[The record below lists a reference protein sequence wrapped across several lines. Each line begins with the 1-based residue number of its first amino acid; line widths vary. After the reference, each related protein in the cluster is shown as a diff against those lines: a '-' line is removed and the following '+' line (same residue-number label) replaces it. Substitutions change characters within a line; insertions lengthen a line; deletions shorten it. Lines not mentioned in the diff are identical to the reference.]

1 MTEDENETLLVLLVQ
16 RGSIPAF
23 EKLLRRIYGPLRGYV
38 TSMVGAAA
46 ADDVLQEIS
55 LRIYRQIEWLREPKV
70 FRAWAY
76 RIATRIAMAQ
86 VKKEK
91 RWKAVESDP
100 ELLAA
105 VPNPSPAHPGEVD
118 AAFLEMTDR
127 VSPASRAVLLL
138 HYQQHLS
145 LEETAA
151 ILDLPLGT
159 VKSRLA
165 YGVAKLRR
173 LFEEKKL

>member
-23 EKLLRRIYGPLRGYV
+23 EKLLRRICGPVRGYI
-38 TSMVGAAA
+38 TSMVVAAS

-55 LRIYRQIEWLREPKV
+55 LRIYRQIQWLREPKV

-76 RIATRIAMAQ
+76 RIATRMAIAH

-91 RWKAVESDP
+91 RWKTVESDP
-100 ELLAA
+100 ELLGA
-105 VPNPSPAHPGEVD
+105 VASPSPAHPGEVD

-145 LEETAA
+145 LEETAV
-151 ILDLPLGT
+151 ILDVPLGT

-165 YGVAKLRR
+165 YGVATLRR
-173 LFEEKKL
+173 LFQEKRL